1 MNPPIDSNAT
11 VMFPGPESSKDIGK
25 IVHDRSGFTSIS
37 RSYQN
42 NFVCKE
48 N

>member
-25 IVHDRSGFTSIS
+25 IVHVASLQFHEATRITL
-37 RSYQN
+37 
-42 NFVCKE
+42 CAKKTK
-48 N
+48 